1 MTFSLRQIQ
10 YFIAVAESGTI
21 SGAASRLSTS
31 QSTITEAIKDLEA
44 DLGVKLIERH
54 ARGIHVTHKGQ
65 LFLRHAERIWS
76 DVADARRALAA
87 DFPVTSG
94 RLVIGVTSLVAGY
107 VLPEVLARFRRAF
120 PAIAI
125 QVVEDTQDYLEHL
138 LLNGEIDVALVIVSS
153 LSDPEALSTQV
164 LDEYAYRVWLPQGHT
179 LATGRPV
186 PLAALA
192 EHPQIAL
199 TTDEIQG
206 TTDRLWRT
214 ARLRPDIVFR
224 TGSVEAVRSLVGAG
238 IGVTVLPDLIFRAWS
253 HEGQRL
259 EAHEIEA
266 DLPKI
271 KAAVVWR
278 RGSNIAVPTR
288 RFLDVTLAQRLSRG
302 R

>member
-10 YFIAVAESGTI
+10 YFLAVAEAGTI

-44 DLGVKLIERH
+44 DLGVKLVERH
-54 ARGIHVTHKGQ
+54 ARGVQVTYKGQ
-65 LFLRHAERIWS
+65 LFLRHAERIWT
-76 DVADARRALAA
+76 DVSDARRALAA

-94 RLVIGVTSLVAGY
+94 RIVIGVTSLVAGY
-107 VLPEVLARFRRAF
+107 VLPEVIARFRRAF
-120 PAIAI
+120 PSIAVQI
-125 QVVEDTQDYLEHL
+125 VEDNHDYLEHL

-153 LSDPEALSTQV
+153 LSDPEALRTQV
-164 LDEYAYRVWLPQGHT
+164 LDEYAHRVWLPLGHP
-179 LATGRPV
+179 LAGGGPIA
-186 PLAALA
+186 LAALA
-192 EHPQIAL
+192 EHPIVAL
-199 TTDEIQG
+199 DVDETRTATDHM
-206 TTDRLWRT
+206 WRT
-214 ARLRPDIVFR
+214 ARLRPNVVFR

-238 IGVTVLPDLIFRAWS
+238 VGLTVLPDLVFRSWS
-253 HEGQRL
+253 LEGQRL

-278 RGSNIAVPTR
+278 RGSSIGPPTR

>member
-10 YFIAVAESGTI
+10 YFIAVAEAGTI
-21 SGAASRLSTS
+21 SGAASRLSIS
-31 QSTITEAIKDLEA
+31 QSTITEAIKELEA

-54 ARGIHVTHKGQ
+54 ARGVQVSHKGQ

-120 PAIAI
+120 PSIAVQI
-125 QVVEDTQDYLEHL
+125 VEDSNDYLEHL
-138 LLNGEIDVALVIVSS
+138 LLNGEIDVALAIVSS
-153 LSDPEALSTQV
+153 LSEPQALATQV
-164 LDEYAYRVWLPQGHT
+164 LDEYAHRVWLPLGHE
-179 LATGRPV
+179 LATGGPI
-186 PLAALA
+186 ALSA
-192 EHPQIAL
+192 LVEHPL
-199 TTDEIQG
+199 VLLDDDEI
-206 TTDRLWRT
+206 RVASERMWR
-214 ARLRPDIVFR
+214 AAHLRPNVVFR

-238 IGVTVLPDLIFRAWS
+238 IGLTVLPDLVFRSWS
-253 HEGQRL
+253 LEGQRL

-278 RGSNIAVPTR
+278 RGSGIGPATR
-288 RFLDVTLAQRLSRG
+288 RFLDVTLAQRVSRG

>member
-10 YFIAVAESGTI
+10 YFIAVAEAGTI
-21 SGAASRLSTS
+21 SGAASRLSIS
-31 QSTITEAIKDLEA
+31 QSTITEAIKELEA

-54 ARGIHVTHKGQ
+54 ARGVQVSHKGQ

-120 PAIAI
+120 PSIAV
-125 QVVEDTQDYLEHL
+125 QVVEDNNDHLEHL
-138 LLNGEIDVALVIVSS
+138 LLNGEIDVALAIVSA
-153 LSDPEALSTQV
+153 LSEPQALSTQA
-164 LDEYAYRVWLPQGHT
+164 LDEYAYRAWLPHGH
-179 LATGRPV
+179 A
-186 PLAALA
+186 LAASDAIALADLA
-192 EHPQIAL
+192 EHPIVMLAV
-199 TTDEIQG
+199 DEIQAAA
-206 TTDRLWRT
+206 DRMWRN
-214 ARLRPDIVFR
+214 ARLRPNVVFR

-238 IGVTVLPDLIFRAWS
+238 IGLTVLPDLVFRSWS
-253 HEGQRL
+253 LEGQRL
-259 EAHEIEA
+259 ESREIAA

-278 RGSNIAVPTR
+278 RGSDVSPATR
-288 RFLDVTLAQRLSRG
+288 RFLDVTLAQRVSRG